1 MRSCSQRSHQVHVK
15 LKQKTVNLLKQGK
28 FFKSIWQK
36 CSICN
41 FFLITGSALFCLFY
55 QNLKRFLSLF
65 STFLPPRPWL
75 YPISQVGHLTGLSE
89 VIETK
94 LLAYCIL
101 IRFLLVM
108 IKGIWSQVV
117 WISQSSYGIY
127 FLERWNISS
136 VYMVEKL
143 HSF

>member
-1 MRSCSQRSHQVHVK
+1 VKKNEPFKKKRQGSFDKNFCQELQYICIFFFFNQGQCSG
-15 LKQKTVNLLKQGK
+15 LLTALVNCI
-28 FFKSIWQK
+28 F
-36 CSICN
+36 
-41 FFLITGSALFCLFY
+41 FFLSFS
-55 QNLKRFLSLF
+55 FL
-65 STFLPPRPWL
+65 TPVTHC
-75 YPISQVGHLTGLSE
+75 PISQVGHLTGLYE
-89 VIETK
+89 AIETK
-94 LLAYCIL
+94 LHAYCIL

-143 HSF
+143 RSF